1 MSLALKRVS
10 SCPSKITLATTLKK
24 RCGACGEFGHN
35 RRTCTKP
42 ISLCLPCAPV
52 SKSITTLK
60 KCGACGELGHN
71 RRTCTSTTT
80 RPSAAPQV
88 KEMTAT
94 QLFARLP
101 NYIPYKTEKTDKT
114 PEPLVGLKGCSLFRE
129 VKKPKSGLTPAEKR
143 VAKTLASLLWGDSS
157 VKKTTKIQKN

>member
-42 ISLCLPCAPV
+42 VQLCLPCAPA
-52 SKSITTLK
+52 SKPITTLK

-80 RPSAAPQV
+80 RPAPQV

-101 NYIPYKTEKTDKT
+101 NYIPDKTEKKDKKDKKDKT
-114 PEPLVGLKGCSLFRE
+114 PEPLVGLRGCSLFRK
-129 VKKPKSGLTPAEKR
+129 VKKPKSDLTPAEKR
-143 VAKTLASLLWGDSS
+143 AAKTLASLL
-157 VKKTTKIQKN
+157 